1 MKPYF
6 INDSTQRF
14 LSGLSLTPSIQL
26 SLMIVIGNFSA
37 TPDNSCKNLVAEFSC
52 SLFLGFAK

>member
-14 LSGLSLTPSIQL
+14 LSGLSLPPSIQL
-26 SLMIVIGNFSA
+26 SLMIVNGNFSA
-37 TPDNSCKNLVAEFSC
+37 TPDNSCENLVAEFS
-52 SLFLGFAK
+52 